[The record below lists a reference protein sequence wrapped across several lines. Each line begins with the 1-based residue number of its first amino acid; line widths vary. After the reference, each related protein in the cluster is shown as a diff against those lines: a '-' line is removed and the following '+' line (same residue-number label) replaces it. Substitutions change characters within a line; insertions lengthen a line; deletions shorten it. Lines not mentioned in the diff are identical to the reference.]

1 MARSEAWNPPP
12 GHDPTPN
19 VASVDD
25 LRRAD
30 ELRHRLEARYFGET
44 AATFLHGH
52 AHRSFGHWSE
62 MTLDDSYDT

>member
-12 GHDPTPN
+12 GHDPAPN
-19 VASVDD
+19 IATADD

-44 AATFLHGH
+44 TATFLDTHVH
-52 AHRSFGHWSE
+52 DSFGHWSE